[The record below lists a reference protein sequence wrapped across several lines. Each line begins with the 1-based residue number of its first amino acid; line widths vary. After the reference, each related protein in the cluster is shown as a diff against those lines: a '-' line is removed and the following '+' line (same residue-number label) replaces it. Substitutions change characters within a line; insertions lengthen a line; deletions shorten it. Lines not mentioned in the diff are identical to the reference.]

1 MWYVMYNRYINTEV
15 LHRRHPLVGV
25 SLKGV
30 GMTYRQ
36 KCLRVVFCVL
46 FFSVLFNHSILLQKL
61 QTGDVR
67 HTIKCEFV
75 GRRKNE
81 RSNNI

>member
-15 LHRRHPLVGV
+15 LHRKHLLVGV

-36 KCLRVVFCVL
+36 KRLRVVFCVL
-46 FFSVLFNHSILLQKL
+46 FFRYCLTIPFYYRKL
-61 QTGDVR
+61 QTWDVR

-81 RSNNI
+81 RSNTL

>member
-15 LHRRHPLVGV
+15 LHRKHLLVGV

-46 FFSVLFNHSILLQKL
+46 FSVLFNHSILLQKTTDL
-61 QTGDVR
+61 
-67 HTIKCEFV
+67 
-75 GRRKNE
+75 GRAAHDKM
-81 RSNNI
+81 

>member
-15 LHRRHPLVGV
+15 LHRKHLLVGV

-46 FFSVLFNHSILLQKL
+46 FFSVLFNHSILLQKTTDL
-61 QTGDVR
+61 
-67 HTIKCEFV
+67 
-75 GRRKNE
+75 GRAAHDKM
-81 RSNNI
+81 